1 MGESSGR
8 IIRCG
13 YERGLS
19 LTDKDKRPIKR
30 IVLGA
35 TYQSL
40 LEAGEWRA
48 IEGCPGRMVLPGAR
62 EATPQDLLGKAV
74 VVQVFEVHGAP
85 DPVHVG
91 VVRGGGLISYR
102 KPDGQF
108 VHTLNTPEGL
118 ARKLEQL
125 GIELE

>member
-1 MGESSGR
+1 V
-8 IIRCG
+8 
-13 YERGLS
+13 
-19 LTDKDKRPIKR
+19 TDEGQQPIKR

-35 TYQSL
+35 SYASL
-40 LEAGEWRA
+40 FEAGAWRE
-48 IEGCPGRMVLPGAR
+48 IVGCPGRMVLPGPR
-62 EATPQDLLGKAV
+62 DATPGDLLGKAV
-74 VVQVFEVHGAP
+74 VVQVFGVEGAS

-102 KPDGQF
+102 KPDGRF

-125 GIELE
+125 GIELP

>member
-1 MGESSGR
+1 MQGR
-8 IIRCG
+8 VRTVNEKRPI
-13 YERGLS
+13 
-19 LTDKDKRPIKR
+19 KRPIKR
-30 IVLGA
+30 IILEA
-35 TYQSL
+35 TYGSL
-40 LEAGEWRA
+40 LEAGKWQEIA
-48 IEGCPGRMVLPGAR
+48 GCPGRMVLRGGR

-74 VVQVFEVHGAP
+74 EVRVFEVEGAP

-125 GIELE
+125 GIDLE